1 MLIAPLIFCII
12 RSIWRTARKTLRVV
26 ITRWIHILVLR
37 PTFLFAHF
45 NLLISHLKDSS
56 VARSLTNLS
65 AVTYVPRVVAAP
77 LYTFFVIC
85 SSVQLK
91 IWTTA
96 RNTSQCSIWFCS
108 IDFAFVNTFW
118 SIFVWKIAWTRS
130 VALPTI
136 FSLHVWVA
144 TVRLAFISS
153 FVLSWFSVVRIG
165 VIATSLYT
173 FAVL

>member
-12 RSIWRTARKTLRVV
+12 RSIWRAARKTLRVV

-56 VARSLTNLS
+56 VARSLTNSS
-65 AVTYVPRVVAAP
+65 AVTHVPRVVAA
-77 LYTFFVIC
+77 LLHALFVIYG
-85 SSVQLK
+85 SIQLK
-91 IWTTA
+91 IWTTV
-96 RNTSQCSIWFCS
+96 RNTSQCSIWFCY
-108 IDFAFVNTFW
+108 IDFAFVNAFW
-118 SIFVWKIAWTRS
+118 SIFVRKIVWARS
-130 VALPTI
+130 VALTAI
-136 FSLHVWVA
+136 FSLYVWVA